1 MKKILGHLLL
11 TPFYLGILIISP
23 VLIAIYIL
31 AFLIS
36 IPMSWILEFDLI
48 QGHKEFWKDMK
59 EYFCYFK
66 GE

>member
-1 MKKILGHLLL
+1 MKKLIGHLLL
-11 TPFYLGILIISP
+11 TPLYLSILLISP
-23 VLIAIYIL
+23 ILIAIYIL

-36 IPMSWILEFDLI
+36 IPMSWILDFNVLK
-48 QGHKEFWKDMK
+48 GHKEFCKDMK